1 MAVEKHM
8 ESSAFG
14 HVKGLDL
21 CHEEV
26 TPNPGLVDGLEV
38 GGLKVEPEGWGMGAL
53 SLGTRTVLSLEDLA
67 SQPSGHSGEG
77 PSVFHRR

>member
-14 HVKGLDL
+14 HVKGVGP

-26 TPNPGLVDGLEV
+26 TPNPGWVIGLEV

-53 SLGTRTVLSLEDLA
+53 RLGTMTAPNLEDLA

-77 PSVFHRR
+77 P